1 MVYLQD
7 RVVLTS
13 CKKEKEE
20 EDEVG
25 IYLSLLAGMSARQV
39 TQSASLLRAG
49 FGTTEVK

>member
-7 RVVLTS
+7 SVVLAS
-13 CKKEKEE
+13 CQKEEE